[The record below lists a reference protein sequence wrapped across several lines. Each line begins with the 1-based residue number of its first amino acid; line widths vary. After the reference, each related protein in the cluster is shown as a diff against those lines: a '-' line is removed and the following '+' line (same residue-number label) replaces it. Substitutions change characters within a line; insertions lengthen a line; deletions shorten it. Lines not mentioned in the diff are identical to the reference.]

1 MSGHSRQAIGLPC
14 PETNAKV
21 YFQMSSR
28 ADARD
33 LLVSFRQRAFT
44 SLPGLIRQRLSEIGE
59 EIVAI
64 FDADRKT
71 NQ

>member
-1 MSGHSRQAIGLPC
+1 MSGHRRQANGLPC

-21 YFQMSSR
+21 CFQMSSR

-44 SLPGLIRQRLSEIGE
+44 SLLGLIRQRLSEIGE